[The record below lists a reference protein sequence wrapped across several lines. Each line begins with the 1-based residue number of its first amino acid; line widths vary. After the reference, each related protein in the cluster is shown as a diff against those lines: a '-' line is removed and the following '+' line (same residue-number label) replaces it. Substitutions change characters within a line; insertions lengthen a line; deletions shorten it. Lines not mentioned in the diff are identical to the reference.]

1 MSVKFSS
8 KAHYG
13 LRAMVE
19 LAQTYGSG
27 PMALADISQAENISQ
42 RYLEQLIAKL
52 RQAGLVKATRG
63 VQGGYQLGAPPNS
76 ITVGEVLR
84 ALEGPII
91 TAQCA
96 SESKQDCCA
105 RETVCSS
112 REVWLKVKKA
122 ITDVLDSITLA
133 DLCDEGCKENIRQ
146 IRCDLEE

>member
-1 MSVKFSS
+1 MTVKFSS

-27 PMALADISQAENISQ
+27 PVALSDIAQAENISQ
-42 RYLEQLIAKL
+42 RYLEHLVAKL
-52 RQAGLVKATRG
+52 RHAGLVKATRG
-63 VQGGYQLGAPPNS
+63 VQGGYQLGANPTS

-84 ALEGPII
+84 ALEGPIT

-96 SESKQDCCA
+96 SEAGSDSCT

-112 REVWLKVKKA
+112 REVWRKVRQA

-133 DLCDEGCKENIRQ
+133 DLCVVGDKEKTSDNRI
-146 IRCDLEE
+146 

>member
-1 MSVKFSS
+1 MTVKFSS

-27 PMALADISQAENISQ
+27 PVALSDIAQAENISQ
-42 RYLEQLIAKL
+42 RYLEHLIAKL
-52 RQAGLVKATRG
+52 RHAGLVKATRG
-63 VQGGYQLGAPPNS
+63 AQGGYQLGVTPNS

-84 ALEGPII
+84 ALEGPIT

-96 SESKQDCCA
+96 SEAGSDSCT
-105 RETVCSS
+105 REAMCSS
-112 REVWLKVKKA
+112 REVWRKVRQA

-133 DLCDEGCKENIRQ
+133 DLCVISDKEKTSDTRI
-146 IRCDLEE
+146 

>member
-1 MSVKFSS
+1 MTVKFSS

-27 PMALADISQAENISQ
+27 PVALTEIAQAENISL

-52 RQAGLVKATRG
+52 RHAGLVKATRG
-63 VQGGYQLGAPPNS
+63 VQGGYQLGAAPNT

-84 ALEGPII
+84 VLEGPIS

-96 SESKQDCCA
+96 SEVESERCT
-105 RETVCSS
+105 REAVCSS
-112 REVWLKVKKA
+112 REVWRKVRQA
-122 ITDVLDSITLA
+122 ITQVLDSITLA
-133 DLCDEGCKENIRQ
+133 DLCIVGEKERPVGI
-146 IRCDLEE
+146 

>member
-27 PMALADISQAENISQ
+27 PVALADIAKSENISQ
-42 RYLEQLIAKL
+42 RYLEHLIAKL
-52 RQAGLVKATRG
+52 RHAGLVKATRG
-63 VQGGYQLGAPPNS
+63 VQGGYQLGVAPTS

-84 ALEGPII
+84 ALEGPIT

-96 SESKQDCCA
+96 SESGSECCT
-105 RETVCSS
+105 REAVCSS
-112 REVWLKVKKA
+112 REVWRKVRQA

-133 DLCDEGCKENIRQ
+133 DLCVVGYKEKNI
-146 IRCDLEE
+146 

>member
-1 MSVKFSS
+1 MTVRFSS

-27 PMALADISQAENISQ
+27 PVALAEIAHAENISL

-52 RQAGLVKATRG
+52 RHAGLVKATRG
-63 VQGGYQLGAPPNS
+63 VQGGYQLGAAPTS

-84 ALEGPII
+84 ALEGPIS

-96 SESKQDCCA
+96 SEVESESCT
-105 RETVCSS
+105 REAVCSS
-112 REVWLKVKKA
+112 REVWRKVRQA
-122 ITDVLDSITLA
+122 ITEVLDSITLA
-133 DLCDEGCKENIRQ
+133 DLCKVGEKERPVSI
-146 IRCDLEE
+146 